1 MTGPDEQELLKA
13 KLNLET
19 STIAWKDLQ
28 PFFAA
33 GQVIAVTEELDLIEV
48 AAQVSQ
54 DNKSQIEFWLAEGK
68 INKVTDQQAMKWYE
82 SDSSVWA
89 VVVRPWVLVQEKIN

>member
-1 MTGPDEQELLKA
+1 MAELDQQELLKA

-19 STIAWKDLQ
+19 STIVWKDLQ

-33 GQVIAVTEELDLIEV
+33 GQVIAVTEALDLIEV

-54 DNKSQIEFWLAEGK
+54 DNKTQVETWLAEGK
-68 INKVTDQQAMKWYE
+68 IHKVTDQQATTWYE
-82 SDSSVWA
+82 NDSTLWA
-89 VVVRPWVLVQEKIN
+89 VVVRPWVLVQDKKS